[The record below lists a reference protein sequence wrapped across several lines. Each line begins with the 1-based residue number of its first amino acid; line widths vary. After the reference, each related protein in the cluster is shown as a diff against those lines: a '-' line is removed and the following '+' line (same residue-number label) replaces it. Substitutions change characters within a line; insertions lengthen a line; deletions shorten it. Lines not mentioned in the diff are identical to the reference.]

1 VRAENPNQLDYSGIC
16 KEIKR
21 TCVAKLDNV
30 IRRGARPKYAKVDEN
45 VDPQFNLQQHY
56 QQVATI
62 DGSQCTVN
70 NRKVRGQARVGPF
83 HRSICQTSTT
93 CNTYT
98 TPLQAMRVSQP
109 HFRSFFQALLV
120 ACDAG
125 GHYTRLR
132 L

>member
-1 VRAENPNQLDYSGIC
+1 VRAEYPNQLDYSGIC

-30 IRRGARPKYAKVDEN
+30 IRRGARPKYAKVDEI

-83 HRSICQTSTT
+83 RRSIYQTSTT

-98 TPLQAMRVSQP
+98 APLQAMRVSNLIFAAP
-109 HFRSFFQALLV
+109 FKHYLLHATLASIILV
-120 ACDAG
+120 
-125 GHYTRLR
+125 
-132 L
+132 

>member
-1 VRAENPNQLDYSGIC
+1 VKLCGALGYGGIC
-16 KEIKR
+16 KDIKR
-21 TCVAKLDNV
+21 ICVAKLDNV
-30 IRRGARPKYAKVDEN
+30 VRRGARPKYVKVDEI
-45 VDPQFNLQQHY
+45 VEPQINLQPHY
-56 QQVATI
+56 QQVAKI
-62 DGSQCTVN
+62 DGSHCTVN
-70 NRKVRGQARVGPF
+70 NCRVRGQARVGPF

-98 TPLQAMRVSQP
+98 APLQAMRVNQP
-109 HFRSFFQALLV
+109 HFRSSFQALLV